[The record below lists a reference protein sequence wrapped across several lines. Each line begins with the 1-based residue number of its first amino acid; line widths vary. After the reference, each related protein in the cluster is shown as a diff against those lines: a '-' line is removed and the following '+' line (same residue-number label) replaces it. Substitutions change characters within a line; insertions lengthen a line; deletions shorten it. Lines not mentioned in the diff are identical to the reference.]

1 MKALQ
6 TITILPLV
14 VVLIGYVT
22 TTGATHLE
30 DEQVYIKIGSDILQ
44 NPQKLEALQKDDVV
58 ETLRRYVTHRF
69 IKMKI
74 RRSLKFDISITQFRL
89 GAYNISTGFVPQT
102 DVLKVE
108 VVVREDGKELRRFT
122 EVATSPHSR
131 WGRSISNL
139 SKALSKNLYYRINDL

>member
-22 TTGATHLE
+22 ATGATHLE
-30 DEQVYIKIGSDILQ
+30 DAQVYIKIGPSILQ
-44 NPQKLEALQKDDVV
+44 DQQKLEALQKNKAV
-58 ETLRRYVTHRF
+58 ETLHRYVTRRF
-69 IKMKI
+69 IKLNVRK
-74 RRSLKFDISITQFRL
+74 SLKFDMTVTGFRL
-89 GAYNISTGFVPQT
+89 NTGM

-108 VVVREDGKELRRFT
+108 VTVIENGKELHRFT
-122 EVATSPHSR
+122 EVATRPHSR

-139 SKALSKNLYYRINDL
+139 SKALSKNLYYRIKDL